1 MTFLKEF
8 DLNSISN
15 IVILIFIITLLGV
28 ISIRYDD
35 LYINPKLLLWNYKI
49 YNLKIGKNY

>member
-49 YNLKIGKNY
+49 YNLTIGKNY

>member
-28 ISIRYDD
+28 ISIRHDD